1 MSAGSSWHVR
11 VLGPIEI
18 CSSGGELC
26 RFRTKKTALLIALLA
41 LRPGHQLRRDTLA
54 ELLWPESSPDAAR
67 QSLRMAIMDARK
79 VTSPEFVVADRDR
92 VSLQPEAFSL
102 DLEEITRAKGA
113 GVLQALT
120 SIRGPALEGQEGDIV
135 ISERSRIHDMVSQSA
150 VIYCR
155 EAPSQ
160 EAIQAI
166 KRLLGIVE
174 FREDLYVAMIRAYI
188 DLGSMSAAL
197 ATFETLEEELSERW
211 GEAPCQ
217 EAVDLIQNAPQAATQ
232 NLQSRKS
239 LLGEGIIGR
248 DQLFHDLQASLHTL
262 PEGGVLSLVATGGAG
277 KTTLAQALM
286 RAHAGVQWFVDL
298 KAETTP
304 QGAMRAIQ
312 LALGIGLG
320 EPSEAPSSIAR
331 ALNACDGLLV
341 LDNLEQ
347 LLPQSA
353 SVLSQVISGTR
364 TTKIIATSRIPI
376 GLETEIV
383 HNLPLLRLPNLTATD
398 EGQNLASSTE
408 LFLHRAKRAQ
418 PSFHLHE
425 GNRSSVDALC
435 HRLDGL
441 PLAIILAAARI
452 TVVTPAEILQQIQ
465 SSMKALNAEPERTDR
480 HSSLHRTLQWSYELL
495 PASTKL
501 ALLSLSLWEGPM
513 DRHIANRLV
522 EPHAPLDSLEEL
534 VHCSLL
540 QAETSGSVAQF
551 WMLETIRAV
560 AKEWLLESDLCAQ
573 IAENYVNILSDKL
586 TELRTERQVSH
597 DTRARN
603 ILRLSNNL
611 LAGMDLSSRVS
622 ANPAVA
628 IEIALQLVDYVH
640 PLGLGTRMIPI
651 VNRFVE
657 SHLGDLSGRAAGL
670 LIALQTQLTL
680 NQGDPSGL
688 VVKLQHAADLAKDD
702 TRALVRIKTSLAT
715 ALKSVGRY
723 EDAREQL
730 QWVLDHTTPD
740 QYSERARALY
750 VSGQNE
756 VCLGAYDTS
765 LAFHK
770 QALVEA
776 RKGSETNFVVRILFD
791 LGSELARQG
800 EQEESMTLFEEALE
814 LCERIDSRRL
824 EGLTRWQLGD
834 ALLSCGKPSEALIQ
848 LVEAMRLCRST
859 DFVNAQKWIFLKTAE
874 ALAKLEHDS
883 LPIQFLAKGIQA
895 RLDENRPLA
904 AYEVEDLD
912 RTEALLKSRVK
923 ESRYTRFQAEAETT
937 SWDSL
942 WDAAATVASTLN

>member
-1 MSAGSSWHVR
+1 MPRGSGWYVC
-11 VLGPIEI
+11 VLGPVEVY
-18 CSSGGELC
+18 SSGGDLC
-26 RFRTKKTALLIALLA
+26 RFRTRKTGLLIALLA
-41 LRPGHQLRRDTLA
+41 LRAEPRLRRDTLA
-54 ELLWPESSPDAAR
+54 ELLWPESTPEAAR
-67 QSLRMAIMDARK
+67 QSLRMALMDARR
-79 VTSPEFVVADRDR
+79 VTSPEFLITDRDS
-92 VSLQPEAFSL
+92 VTLQSDSFSL
-102 DLEEITRAKGA
+102 DLHDLQRTPGA
-113 GVLQALT
+113 GTLAALS

-135 ISERSRIHDMVSQSA
+135 VSERSRIHDMIAQLA
-150 VIYCR
+150 VESCR
-155 EAPSQ
+155 TAPSQ
-160 EAIQAI
+160 EAIETL
-166 KRLLGIVE
+166 KRLLTLVG
-174 FREDLYVAMIRAYI
+174 FREDLYVAMMRAFI

-211 GEAPCQ
+211 GESPSQ

-232 NLQSRKS
+232 DLQARKS
-239 LLGEGIIGR
+239 LFSEGIIGR
-248 DQLFHDLQASLHTL
+248 DQLFHDLLASLHAL

-331 ALNACDGLLV
+331 VLNASEGLLV

-353 SVLSQVISGTR
+353 SVLSQVISSTR
-364 TTKIIATSRIPI
+364 TTKIVATSRIPI
-376 GLETEIV
+376 GHESEVV
-383 HNLPLLRLPNLTATD
+383 HNLPLLRLPNLTAPD
-398 EGQNLASSTE
+398 EGATLASSTE

-425 GNRSSVDALC
+425 GNRASVDTLC

-441 PLAIILAAARI
+441 PLAIILAAARV
-452 TVVTPAEILQQIQ
+452 TVMTPSEILQQIQ
-465 SSMKALNAEPERTDR
+465 GSMKALDAEPGRTDR
-480 HSSLHRTLQWSYELL
+480 HSSLHRTLAWSFDLL
-495 PASTKL
+495 PASAKL

-513 DRHIANRLV
+513 DRTTANRLV
-522 EPHAPLDSLEEL
+522 EPFAPLDSLEEL
-534 VHCSLL
+534 VHCSLV
-540 QAETSGSVAQF
+540 QAETSGNVAQF

-560 AKEWLLESDLCAQ
+560 AKEWLLESDDCPR
-573 IAENYVNILSDKL
+573 IAENFVNILSDML
-586 TELRTERQVSH
+586 AHVRTEKQVSH

-622 ANPAVA
+622 ASPSVA

-651 VNRFVE
+651 IDRLVE
-657 SHLGDLSGRAAGL
+657 SHLDHLPGRIAGL

-680 NQGDPSGL
+680 NHGDPSSL
-688 VVKLQHAADLAKDD
+688 VVKLQHAAELAKEDE
-702 TRALVRIKTSLAT
+702 RALVRIKTSLAT

-723 EDAREQL
+723 EDAREL
-730 QWVLDHTTPD
+730 LEWVLDHTTSD
-740 QYSERARALY
+740 QHSERARALY

-765 LAFHK
+765 LKFHK

-834 ALLSCGKPSEALIQ
+834 ALLSCGKPKEALVQ

-874 ALAKLEHDS
+874 ALAKLEHDT
-883 LPIQFLAKGIQA
+883 LAIQFLAKGIQA
-895 RLDENRPLA
+895 RMDENRPLA
-904 AYEVEDLD
+904 AYEVEDVN
-912 RTEALLKSRVK
+912 RIEELLKTRVN
-923 ESRYTRFQAEAETT
+923 ETRYARFQAEAETMT
-937 SWDSL
+937 WESL
-942 WDAAATVASTLN
+942 WEAADNVASDLN